1 MIVQDG
7 FSDVLAESEKVIRN
21 YSKARIFKI
30 SKKPTDQVFDKVDP
44 STLNDYFKE
53 FMEDL
58 TAKVFRTFNASVTL
72 QSELAKFDMSK
83 KNTMTQEDLV
93 KFYNQA
99 NREVAVLCNHQ
110 KAESKQHGEAMAKM
124 NEVKVTMKK
133 QLDALKKHLDALQAG
148 KAVQADSGSKLP
160 KDIVGTKKKM
170 AETKLRLE
178 KHKTAMEIKEEN
190 KTVSLGTSKVNY
202 MDPRI
207 TVAWCKKVDLAI
219 ERVFPRTVRTKFP
232 WAMHFKGSYQFA

>member
-58 TAKVFRTFNASVTL
+58 TAKVFRTYNASVTL

-83 KNTMTQEDLV
+83 KSTMTQEDLV
-93 KFYNQA
+93 KFYNNA
-99 NREVAVLCNHQ
+99 NREVAILCNHQ
-110 KAESKQHGEAMAKM
+110 KAESKQHGEAMKKM
-124 NEVKVTMKK
+124 EDVKETMEKSIK
-133 QLDALKKHLDALQAG
+133 VLKKHLEVLQSG
-148 KAVQADSGSKLP
+148 KDVKASAD
-160 KDIVGTKKKM
+160 TK
-170 AETKLRLE
+170 
-178 KHKTAMEIKEEN
+178 
-190 KTVSLGTSKVNY
+190 
-202 MDPRI
+202 
-207 TVAWCKKVDLAI
+207 
-219 ERVFPRTVRTKFP
+219 
-232 WAMHFKGSYQFA
+232 